1 MTRKTHPLTAP
12 LNKNRQA
19 KKDYSLFD
27 DGGMYFLVK
36 SNNSKIWCFKYMR
49 PYIKKGALISFG
61 SYPEVSL

>member
-1 MTRKTHPLTAP
+1 MKT
-12 LNKNRQA
+12 A
-19 KKDYSLFD
+19 KQRGKDYSLFD
-27 DGGMYFLVK
+27 DGGMYLLVK